1 MGYNICFSS
10 PDFVLRV
17 IIRLNWSTVKMSIL
31 IGSLSGPNFAI
42 RTTKMELSRTDFVAF
57 CFRKDICKEPF
68 WRLSDQ
74 KYWENFSENGPI
86 KTMFS
91 SL

>member
-1 MGYNICFSS
+1 
-10 PDFVLRV
+10 
-17 IIRLNWSTVKMSIL
+17 MSIL

-57 CFRKDICKEPF
+57 CFRKDICKEAF
-68 WRLSDQ
+68 GRLVNTFTLLSDQ
-74 KYWENFSENGPI
+74 KYWQNFSENGPI